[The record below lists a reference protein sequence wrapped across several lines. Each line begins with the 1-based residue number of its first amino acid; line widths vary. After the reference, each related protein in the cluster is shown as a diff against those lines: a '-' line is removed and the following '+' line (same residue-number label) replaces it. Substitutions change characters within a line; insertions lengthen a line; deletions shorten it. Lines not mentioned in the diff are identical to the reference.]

1 MSNDLCENVRFL
13 TKGNIGGPFK
23 IYVVSLAQINL
34 YKISKSKIRGIFLIQ
49 ELRKA
54 LQQLQG
60 ELQSKSQQ
68 LCTLEAEKYNEIR
81 TQEQHI
87 QHLNHSL
94 SHKERLLQVSHA
106 VISSKTGL
114 GELTFLFM

>member
-1 MSNDLCENVRFL
+1 M
-13 TKGNIGGPFK
+13 
-23 IYVVSLAQINL
+23 
-34 YKISKSKIRGIFLIQ
+34 GICLIQ

-68 LCTLEAEKYNEIR
+68 LRTLEAEKYNEIR

-87 QHLNHSL
+87 QRLSHSL
-94 SHKERLLQVSHA
+94 SHKEQLLQEFQELLQYRDNSD
-106 VISSKTGL
+106 KTFEANEML
-114 GELTFLFM
+114 LEKLRQRIQDRDLALEVRPLILPTTLWIILPT

>member
-1 MSNDLCENVRFL
+1 M
-13 TKGNIGGPFK
+13 K
-23 IYVVSLAQINL
+23 IWGCL
-34 YKISKSKIRGIFLIQ
+34 KMGICLIQ

-68 LCTLEAEKYNEIR
+68 LRTVEAEKYNEIR

-87 QHLNHSL
+87 QRLSHSL
-94 SHKERLLQVSHA
+94 SHKEQLLQVSPWSDFRQHWPQSA
-106 VISSKTGL
+106 DSS
-114 GELTFLFM
+114 FL